1 MDFFCLVLSANKEF
15 DDWFLLLCSELS
27 SFDLLYVEGEM
38 SDFWKPQLSDIY
50 CFGSGIFISK
60 LQFTVRSEILFDIG
74 LWVYCIGVVRW
85 EEILP
90 ILYVMFVI
98 RLGDRIR
105 RDSGMK
111 LDFVCE
117 FVRKFVCI
125 DLWSFYFD
133 SCIFVSKVIARIRR
147 LGLIRCRYSGQVIF
161 SMVIRTRI

>member
-1 MDFFCLVLSANKEF
+1 MDCFCLVLSANKEF
-15 DDWFLLLCSELS
+15 DDWCLLLCSELS

-111 LDFVCE
+111 LDFVCV
-117 FVRKFVCI
+117 FVRKIVCI
-125 DLWSFYFD
+125 ELWFFILVPVFLFRWSLREE
-133 SCIFVSKVIARIRR
+133 ARWVLNGTDI
-147 LGLIRCRYSGQVIF
+147 LDKFFLVWL
-161 SMVIRTRI
+161 